1 MLTNL
6 SRNKI
11 QWILGNSQNLWG
23 RFGNKQEPTR
33 ARPRNFCPD
42 QPAGSVWLGCCSQT
56 HITATTT
63 RFLMLLLPLH
73 LQIICHLC
81 LYFAILS
88 QNLKSK
94 IGVSNWLKVL
104 SYIEFPVFRVL
115 GVIRYIVGGHPCFY
129 PLVSRLVYIGY
140 GRNKQSC
147 AT

>member
-23 RFGNKQEPTR
+23 RLGNKQEPTQG
-33 ARPRNFCPD
+33 RPRNFCPD

-63 RFLMLLLPLH
+63 RFLH

-81 LYFAILS
+81 LYFALPS

-104 SYIEFPVFRVL
+104 RYIEFLVFRVL
-115 GVIRYIVGGHPCFY
+115 GVIRYIVGDPPCFY
-129 PLVSRLVYIGY
+129 PLVSRLVEYIGY